1 MFKTA
6 SRAVCALQHGP
17 LFIDLV
23 MKRDG
28 NKTEN
33 LFEERSLNK
42 QLVLGIVSVIRLG
55 WAQSALLSVIL
66 ATLYA
71 LYKASCDKALNIS
84 QETTSHR
91 ISLQYEAKVAKRQ
104 KVYHYP

>member
-1 MFKTA
+1 
-6 SRAVCALQHGP
+6 
-17 LFIDLV
+17 

-42 QLVLGIVSVIRLG
+42 QLVLGIVSVILLG
-55 WAQSALLSVIL
+55 WAQSAALSVIL

-71 LYKASCDKALNIS
+71 LYVASL
-84 QETTSHR
+84 
-91 ISLQYEAKVAKRQ
+91 
-104 KVYHYP
+104 